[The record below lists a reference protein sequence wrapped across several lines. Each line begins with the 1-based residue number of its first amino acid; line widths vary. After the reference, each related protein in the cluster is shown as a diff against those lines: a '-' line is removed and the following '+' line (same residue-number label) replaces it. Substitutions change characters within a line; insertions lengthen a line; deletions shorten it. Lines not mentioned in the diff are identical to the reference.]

1 MTYDLEKY
9 RVKREKVLG
18 VRKRG
23 INFGT
28 MALIVS
34 GVIVFGLGALVIP
47 RAVAYLQSRNLDDAI
62 YKVQEGSSLPADLI
76 IGLVGVEGV
85 KDATMEADKG
95 RVVVTFDRGVIDTDG
110 IESFFRKK
118 DLQVILLNR
127 VGHGHSLASL
137 EKARRLGG

>member
-1 MTYDLEKY
+1 MAYDMEKY

-23 INFGT
+23 ISFGT

-34 GVIVFGLGALVIP
+34 SVIVIGLGAMVIP

-62 YKVQEGSSLPADLI
+62 YKVQAGSSLPADLI

-85 KDATMEADKG
+85 RDVAVEADKG
-95 RVVVTFDRGVIDTDG
+95 RVVVTFDKAVIDTDR
-110 IESFFRKK
+110 IEAFFKKK
-118 DLQVILLNR
+118 DLQVVLLNR
-127 VGHGHSLASL
+127 VGHNHRMTTL
-137 EKARRLGG
+137 ERESRFGG

>member
-1 MTYDLEKY
+1 MTYDMEKY

-34 GVIVFGLGALVIP
+34 SVIVFGLGALVIP

-62 YKVQEGSSLPADLI
+62 YKMQKGSSLPADLI
-76 IGLVGVEGV
+76 IGLVGVEGI
-85 KDATMEADKG
+85 KDVAVEADKG
-95 RVVVTFDRGVIDTDG
+95 RVVVTFDRGVIDTDR
-110 IESFFRKK
+110 IEAFFTKK
-118 DLQVILLNR
+118 DLRVILLNR
-127 VGHGHSLASL
+127 VGHGHNLASL
-137 EKARRLGG
+137 EKASRLGG